1 MFTHRQSLGKRLC
14 ELRKSRIELRYCA
27 TQSGRLMLFALELM
41 ASVKKFITAKGY
53 MTRKPLLT
61 YLNLC
66 TEFYD
71 LEDHPNHAQAL
82 VFYVRHA
89 QQADGP
95 ILEPMCG
102 TGRFLIPILQAGLD
116 AEGFD
121 ASHSMLDA
129 LKQKY
134 AALSSKTA
142 PVWQQFV
149 QDFES
154 AKRYQLIFI
163 PYGSWGLITD
173 HVESN
178 KALEALYRHLL
189 PGGKFIVEIET
200 TASVP
205 HPCGVLRRGIHSRV
219 DGSKIALNFVASY
232 NPQSQIFQS
241 HSRYES
247 IIDNKVVAQ
256 EEETFEQYLYR
267 VDELDLVLQ
276 EVGFTDVKKYPA
288 FNAEQSVDNDTP
300 TIIYESIK

>member
-1 MFTHRQSLGKRLC
+1 
-14 ELRKSRIELRYCA
+14 
-27 TQSGRLMLFALELM
+27 MLFALELI
-41 ASVKKFITAKGY
+41 ASVKKFIIVAKEY
-53 MTRKPLLT
+53 MARKPLLT
-61 YLNLC
+61 YLKLC

-71 LEDHPNHAQAL
+71 LEDHPNHAHAL
-82 VFYVRHA
+82 AFYMRHA

-102 TGRFLIPILQAGLD
+102 TGRFLIPMLQAGLD

-121 ASHSMLDA
+121 ASPSMLDA

-154 AKRYQLIFI
+154 AKRYKLILI

-173 HVESN
+173 WDESK
-178 KALEALYRHLL
+178 KALDTLYRHLL

-205 HPCGVLRRGIHSRV
+205 HPCGVLRRGVHTRA
-219 DGSKIALNFVASY
+219 DGSKIALNFIASF
-232 NPQSQIFQS
+232 QEETQMFQS
-241 HSRYES
+241 SSVYQS
-247 IIDNKVVAQ
+247 IIDNKIVAQ
-256 EEETFEQYLYR
+256 EEEMFEQYLYR
-267 VDELDLVLQ
+267 LDELDHLLQ
-276 EVGFTDVKKYPA
+276 EVGFAQIKKYPA